1 MPDTAGA
8 TTALTGIAA
17 AAQQGPGDTLRIV
30 LLVSMVGG
38 ALLAWFLL
46 RGYGG
51 GETTDATPVPD
62 RSTTETPDRTTTRT
76 STETTDRTNAGTT
89 AGTTAE
95 TADRSAGTPARGASG
110 DAEDA
115 NA

>member
-1 MPDTAGA
+1 MPDTAAA
-8 TTALTGIAA
+8 TAALTGIAA
-17 AAQQGPGDTLRIV
+17 AAQEGPGDTLRIV

-46 RGYGG
+46 RGYR
-51 GETTDATPVPD
+51 GESDEQP
-62 RSTTETPDRTTTRT
+62 
-76 STETTDRTNAGTT
+76 
-89 AGTTAE
+89 
-95 TADRSAGTPARGASG
+95 ADTPARGASG